1 MAVRKAGRPPGAQN
15 KVGKDEKEFIKGLL
29 GDSQEEYREAF
40 MYYAKN
46 ASNNAEDRK
55 FFITVRN
62 DLTKLIVPKPV
73 EIDATMNQSQFE
85 KLCGL
90 AAVWS
95 DDENI

>member
-1 MAVRKAGRPPGAQN
+1 MAKKAGRPSGAQN

-29 GDSQEEYREAF
+29 GDSQEEYRDAF

-73 EIDATMNQSQFE
+73 EIDGTMEISDFE
-85 KLCGL
+85 TLLGLCSK
-90 AAVWS
+90 W
-95 DDENI
+95 DDEK

>member
-1 MAVRKAGRPPGAQN
+1 MAKKAGRPPGSQN

-29 GDSQEEYREAF
+29 GDSQEEYRDAF

-73 EIDATMNQSQFE
+73 EIDGTMEISDFE
-85 KLCGL
+85 TLLGLCSK
-90 AAVWS
+90 W
-95 DDENI
+95 DDEK